1 MWVPGGRDLVGKVA
15 KRGNARS
22 RSLSLKALAV
32 KRTETAQARFL
43 EALEGKGGGNVTLA
57 CRLAGIGRRT
67 VYDWS
72 AKDEKFTERMEEARA
87 VGEEMRADEL
97 EAVLD
102 KKALAG
108 KSEIAAFF
116 RLKGIRPHKYR
127 DNAHL
132 FGPHF
137 HGPTAIKIFLDETPA
152 SSLPTNDG
160 GPQPEAIDVTPENSE
175 DS

>member
-1 MWVPGGRDLVGKVA
+1 MGKVV
-15 KRGNARS
+15 KRGNART

-72 AKDEKFTERMEEARA
+72 AKDEEFTERMEEARTT
-87 VGEEMRADEL
+87 GEEMRADEL

-132 FGPHF
+132 FGLHF
-137 HGPTAIKIFLDETPA
+137 QGPSAIKIFLDPGPA
-152 SSLPTNDG
+152 SEQPAIAG
-160 GPQPEAIDVTPENSE
+160 GPQSEAIDVTPEGE
-175 DS
+175 TAEEP

>member
-1 MWVPGGRDLVGKVA
+1 MVKKGNTRI
-15 KRGNARS
+15 RGLSLRT
-22 RSLSLKALAV
+22 RSLK
-32 KRTETAQARFL
+32 KTRTAQARFL

-72 AKDEKFTERMEEARA
+72 AKDEKFTERMEEARTT
-87 VGEEMRADEL
+87 GEEMRADEL

-152 SSLPTNDG
+152 SSLPA
-160 GPQPEAIDVTPENSE
+160 QPEAIDVTPETVQAEVRADEKAFDNG
-175 DS
+175 

>member
-1 MWVPGGRDLVGKVA
+1 
-15 KRGNARS
+15 
-22 RSLSLKALAV
+22 
-32 KRTETAQARFL
+32 
-43 EALEGKGGGNVTLA
+43 
-57 CRLAGIGRRT
+57 
-67 VYDWS
+67 
-72 AKDEKFTERMEEARA
+72 
-87 VGEEMRADEL
+87 MRADEL

-116 RLKGIRPHKYR
+116 RLKGIRPGKYR
-127 DNAHL
+127 DNAPHINVHAS
-132 FGPHF
+132 GPSSVR
-137 HGPTAIKIFLDETPA
+137 IFLDETPR